1 MNAHCAEAE
10 PAACFKDCPQTDAS
24 AESGGHGSDS
34 QRLLTGTLGGVGQQK
49 LSPCF

>member
-1 MNAHCAEAE
+1 MLTVQKLSLQLVSRTA
-10 PAACFKDCPQTDAS
+10 PKQMLVQR
-24 AESGGHGSDS
+24 ESGGHGSDS